1 MRIRNHW
8 LTSITSLSC
17 VWAIGCSDDTTII
30 TPIGDVD
37 ASVSSSDSLTTYPS
51 TDTDTSTTD
60 SVTFPPIDVPTLDPS
75 LDAGIDTDLPD
86 AAWTD
91 STDITTD
98 LDVDASLPSDDSTS
112 TDTDATSTDPTNTS
126 DDAGVAFEG
135 DASVFVPDGGAV
147 LRPEEL
153 SFDPSFL
160 NQLTVPNGFSLNVFA
175 TPGGKT
181 RMLAERDGAIYVTR
195 PEQGDVLRLQD
206 TNADGEADQQSTPI
220 SGYPGIHGITFHEDD
235 VYLATATE
243 LIRATVAGDGSFT
256 SPEVL
261 LNDLPDGGQHPLRTL
276 GVGPDGQLYLSLGS
290 SCDACPEAN
299 PEHATI
305 LRVALDGTS
314 RTVFARGLRNT
325 IGFGWQPE
333 TNQLWGMD
341 HGSDWR
347 GNDIPPEELNLI
359 EEGNDY
365 GWPYCYGNAVVDPI
379 IQNPPGQ
386 DKPSYCAN
394 TTAAVLEHQAHEAP
408 IGLVFYAGTAFP
420 SEYYGDAFIAMRGSW
435 NRVPA
440 TGYKIVR
447 LVFEDGQPTRFEDFV
462 TGFLNPAGTAT
473 FARPAGITVDTF
485 GGLVFT
491 DDSNGVI
498 YRVTYSD

>member
-8 LTSITSLSC
+8 LTSIASLSW
-17 VWAIGCSDDTTII
+17 VWVVGCSDDSTII

-37 ASVSSSDSLTTYPS
+37 ASVTSTDTLTSSTS
-51 TDTDTSTTD
+51 TDTDPSAIDTMTS
-60 SVTFPPIDVPTLDPS
+60 PPIDVPTMMPP
-75 LDAGIDTDLPD
+75 LDAGTDAEAPD
-86 AAWTD
+86 AASTAD
-91 STDITTD
+91 STE
-98 LDVDASLPSDDSTS
+98 LDVDASLPVDDSSSATTDES
-112 TDTDATSTDPTNTS
+112 TATS
-126 DDAGVAFEG
+126 DDAGVDFEG
-135 DASVFVPDGGAV
+135 DASVFFPDGGAV

-153 SFDPSFL
+153 TFDPSFL
-160 NQLTVPNGFSLNVFA
+160 NQLTVPNGFSINVFA

-206 TNADGEADQQSTPI
+206 TDADGEVDQQSTPL
-220 SGYPGIHGITFHEDD
+220 SGYPGIHGITFHEDY
-235 VYLATATE
+235 VYLATAKE
-243 LIRATVAGDGSFT
+243 LIRATVSGDGSFV

-261 LNDLPDGGQHPLRTL
+261 LNDLPDGGQHPMRTL
-276 GVGPDGQLYLSLGS
+276 GVGPDGQLYLSIGS
-290 SCDACPEAN
+290 SCDACAEPN

-305 LRVALDGTS
+305 LQVALDGSS
-314 RTVFARGLRNT
+314 RTVFAKGLRNT

-359 EEGNDY
+359 ESGGDY
-365 GWPYCYGNAVVDPI
+365 GWPYCYGKAVVDPI

-386 DKPSYCAN
+386 DKATYCAN
-394 TTAAVLEHQAHEAP
+394 TTVSVLEHQAHEAP

-420 SEYYGDAFIAMRGSW
+420 SEYHGDAFIAMRGSW

-462 TGFLNPAGTAT
+462 TGFLNPTGTAT
-473 FARPAGITVDTF
+473 FARPAGITVDTL
-485 GGLVFT
+485 GALVFT

-498 YRVTYSD
+498 YRVTVSD